1 MTENWTKGV
10 GPCHSSNMSK
20 DVRHSAPRAG
30 IIGAGFMGAVHSRA
44 IRASGAA
51 LVGLASSSK
60 RSAENA
66 AAKLGAAVA
75 FASPA
80 ELIDSNDVD
89 VVHICTPNKTHA
101 AFATAALEA
110 GKHVVCEKPLAMS
123 AGEARELANL
133 AQSLGLIAAVPF
145 VYRYHVMAR
154 EARARIAASNA
165 PVHSVQGV
173 YLQDWLAS
181 PTADDWRV
189 DSAEGGKSRA
199 FADIGSHLIDA
210 AEFISGQRIE
220 RLSALTHTVHEHRGG
235 RAHVDTEDAA
245 MLIAEF
251 TNGARGVF
259 HVSQVMRGHKNG
271 LTVEVGTADSTV
283 RFEQETPERLWLA
296 TLDGTRSIERDDPGL
311 SEDAKRLVR
320 VPVGHPMGY
329 QDAFNAFVDDVY
341 AAIAGDVREG
351 LPTFADGARAAEI
364 TDAVLRSSSNGM
376 WVSPTDVP
384 RSQFDH
390 RAPESNSF
398 HDALAR

>member
-1 MTENWTKGV
+1 
-10 GPCHSSNMSK
+10 
-20 DVRHSAPRAG
+20 
-30 IIGAGFMGAVHSRA
+30 
-44 IRASGAA
+44 
-51 LVGLASSSK
+51 
-60 RSAENA
+60 
-66 AAKLGAAVA
+66 
-75 FASPA
+75 
-80 ELIDSNDVD
+80 
-89 VVHICTPNKTHA
+89 
-101 AFATAALEA
+101 
-110 GKHVVCEKPLAMS
+110 
-123 AGEARELANL
+123 
-133 AQSLGLIAAVPF
+133 
-145 VYRYHVMAR
+145 
-154 EARARIAASNA
+154 
-165 PVHSVQGV
+165 
-173 YLQDWLAS
+173 
-181 PTADDWRV
+181 
-189 DSAEGGKSRA
+189 
-199 FADIGSHLIDA
+199 
-210 AEFISGQRIE
+210 
-220 RLSALTHTVHEHRGG
+220 VHEHRGG